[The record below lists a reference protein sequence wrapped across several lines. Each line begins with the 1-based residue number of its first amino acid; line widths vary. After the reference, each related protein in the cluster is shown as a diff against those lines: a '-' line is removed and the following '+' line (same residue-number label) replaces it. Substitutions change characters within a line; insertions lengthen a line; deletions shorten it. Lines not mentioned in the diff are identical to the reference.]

1 MPQRNSVSALLF
13 PTASEHCFSTL
24 HYTVREVAP
33 YINWIYYFHAWGME
47 PRFAAIADVHNCP
60 SCRAS
65 WKASVPAEEQAKA
78 REAAKLYDEA
88 KQLLRQ
94 WADEPICHAIFRLT
108 DAYSEGDD
116 IIVDGGVR
124 IPFLRQQHV
133 GRSGYTLCLSDFI
146 RGAHREDEDRQ
157 RTTDN
162 RQPTTNREQS
172 SSLELPRCEGGLTE
186 TTTGDSPL
194 TIDRCPLSVVRC
206 PLNPTPTNDI
216 ANTIGLFATTVSQPP
231 LNAHL
236 SSPNLDY
243 VDLKVQLSTLSDR
256 LAEATAEKM
265 HEEVRKHHWGYAKD
279 EQLTMRELHEERFQ
293 GIRPAVGYPSLPDQS
308 INFLIDE
315 LLPLSEIGITLSE
328 NGAMSPHCSVSGLMF
343 AHPKAHYFSVG
354 HISEEQLL
362 DYARRRGITPD
373 QAKKFLASM
382 ING

>member
-1 MPQRNSVSALLF
+1 MKVHLTYP
-13 PTASEHCFSTL
+13 
-24 HYTVREVAP
+24 VREVAP

-47 PRFAAIADVHNCP
+47 PRFAAVADIHDCP

-65 WKASVPAEEQAKA
+65 WIASFPADEQAKA
-78 REAAKLYDEA
+78 REAMKLYDEA

-94 WADEPICHAIFRLT
+94 WADEPICHALFLLAE
-108 DAYSEGDD
+108 AYSEGDD
-116 IIVDGGVR
+116 IIVDNRIR

-162 RQPTTNREQS
+162 
-172 SSLELPRCEGGLTE
+172 
-186 TTTGDSPL
+186 
-194 TIDRCPLSVVRC
+194 
-206 PLNPTPTNDI
+206 
-216 ANTIGLFATTVSQPP
+216 TIGLFATTVSQPP

-236 SSPNLDY
+236 SSLNSQLSTPNLDY

-315 LLPLSEIGITLSE
+315 LLNLSEIGITLSE
-328 NGAMSPHCSVSGLMF
+328 NGAMSPHCSVSGLML
-343 AHPKAHYFSVG
+343 AHPRAHYFSVG
-354 HISEEQLL
+354 TISDEQLL
-362 DYARRRGITPD
+362 DYAHRRGITPD
-373 QAKKFLASM
+373 QAKKFLASL

>member
-1 MPQRNSVSALLF
+1 MPQRIHNSALLF
-13 PTASEHCFSTL
+13 PTASKHRFSIL
-24 HYTVREVAP
+24 HYPVREVVP

-47 PRFAAIADVHNCP
+47 PRFAAVADIHDCP

-65 WKASVPAEEQAKA
+65 WIASFPTAEQPKA

-94 WADEPICHAIFRLT
+94 WADEPICHALFLLAE
-108 DAYSEGDD
+108 AYSEGDD
-116 IIVDGGVR
+116 IIVDNRIR

-146 RGAHREDEDRQ
+146 RGAHREDEDKNSKNN
-157 RTTDN
+157 TLHTK
-162 RQPTTNREQS
+162 PYT
-172 SSLELPRCEGGLTE
+172 
-186 TTTGDSPL
+186 
-194 TIDRCPLSVVRC
+194 
-206 PLNPTPTNDI
+206 LNPTPTNDI

-231 LNAHL
+231 LNAHLSSPNSQL

-265 HEEVRKHHWGYAKD
+265 HEEVRKHYWGYAKD

-354 HISEEQLL
+354 SISEEQLL

-373 QAKKFLASM
+373 QAKKFLAAILVQSH
-382 ING
+382 NCVK

>member
-1 MPQRNSVSALLF
+1 MPQRIHNSALLF
-13 PTASEHCFSTL
+13 PTACKHRFSIL
-24 HYTVREVAP
+24 HYPVREVVP

-47 PRFAAIADVHNCP
+47 PRFAAVADIHDCP

-65 WKASVPAEEQAKA
+65 WIASFPAEEQAKA
-78 REAAKLYDEA
+78 REAMKLYDEA

-94 WADEPICHAIFRLT
+94 WADEPICHALFLLA

-116 IIVDGGVR
+116 IIIDNRIR

-133 GRSGYTLCLSDFI
+133 GKSGYTLCLSDFI

-172 SSLELPRCEGGLTE
+172 SSLELPRCEGGKACGAGLTDKVSANE
-186 TTTGDSPL
+186 RESSSLEFSQRVQSKLNNIVVNGQRTTDL
-194 TIDRCPLSVVRC
+194 
-206 PLNPTPTNDI
+206 
-216 ANTIGLFATTVSQPP
+216 ANTIGLFATTT
-231 LNAHL
+231 
-236 SSPNLDY
+236 SPFW
-243 VDLKVQLSTLSDR
+243 VDEKGASLQFSTLSDR

-308 INFLIDE
+308 INFLIGE

-354 HISEEQLL
+354 SISEEQLL
-362 DYARRRGITPD
+362 DYASRRGITLD
-373 QAKKFLASM
+373 QAKKFLAAM
-382 ING
+382 A